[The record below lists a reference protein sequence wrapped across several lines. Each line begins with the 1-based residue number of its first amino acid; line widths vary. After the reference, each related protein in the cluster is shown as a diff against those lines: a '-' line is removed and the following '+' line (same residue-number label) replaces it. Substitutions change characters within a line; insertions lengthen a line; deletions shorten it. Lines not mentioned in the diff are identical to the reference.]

1 MSNFNIMGSLMLIAV
16 LVLAVYVITKVITK
30 LKNK

>member
-16 LVLAVYVITKVITK
+16 LVLAVYVITKVINK
-30 LKNK
+30 LKK

>member
-16 LVLAVYVITKVITK
+16 LVLAVYVITKVI
-30 LKNK
+30 NKFKK